1 MHFPAAAWVT
11 THFPRARL
19 AFRANDHFSQSVA
32 ARSGAGLALLPH
44 YIGRSDAALRLCD
57 LGPLPPNRE
66 VFLLTRRRDKRD
78 PLIRLVSDEVVAML
92 EEACIHF
99 S

>member
-1 MHFPAAAWVT
+1 MT

-19 AFRANDHFSQSVA
+19 AFRANDHFAQSVA
-32 ARSGAGLALLPH
+32 APSGAGLALLPH
-44 YIGRSDAALRLCD
+44 YIGRSDAATLRR
-57 LGPLPPNRE
+57 GSAISVRFPPNRE

-92 EEACIHF
+92 EETRIHF